1 MGPEE
6 SASCFTLAVAGAP
19 AKEIASVKALPEEE
33 VRRAIE
39 QEVADRVEDPDDFE
53 SLDDALEYIRL
64 GRLQRGMWS
73 SASRGGVQE
82 ARQVLS
88 LIERRDKL
96 KKSSKRGRTLRQA
109 VQDMLHDN
117 NVEADELDEGNHHG

>member
-1 MGPEE
+1 MIPPEE
-6 SASCFTLAVAGAP
+6 AASCFTLAVAGAP
-19 AKEIASVKALPEEE
+19 PKEIASVKGFDEAE

-39 QEVADRVEDPDDFE
+39 QEVASRVEDPDDFE
-53 SLDDALEYIRL
+53 TLDDALEYIRL

-88 LIERRDKL
+88 LIDKRNSL
-96 KKSSKRGRTLRQA
+96 KKSSKRGRTLRLA
-109 VQDMLHDN
+109 VQEMLHSN
-117 NVEADELDEGNHHG
+117 NVEADGFEEEG